1 MITGFTH
8 RSSRS
13 AFKSDVL
20 IFLVLFYPRLRW
32 TLVPVSQGKQ
42 AHLRLHPYAR
52 ARSGSFKMQSRI
64 KRVTED
70 DKLDLCR
77 CIAAPAGTKL
87 GPSSVPLH
95 SAPLAVLLPPFHANP
110 YQVALPSNTVF
121 QFPPQY
127 DHIYSFTRVGQFE
140 VEDKGH
146 PVTSPGDPPGSDLLH
161 QSVMRSFFCTWR
173 NAKFFNVLFPHRKK
187 NTGGLV
193 RLCDEDSRPGTKKT
207 PDTTT
212 RIFKL
217 RSTGTAHHFSFL
229 LNSTDYRI
237 LRMDEDHDRMYVGS
251 KDYILSLD
259 LHDINKEPLIIHWP
273 VSQQRKNECILSGKD
288 TNGECGNF
296 IRVIEPWNR
305 THLYICGTG
314 AYNPVCTYVNR
325 GRKAQGS
332 LHQQMPQ
339 SGGRASRAAD
349 FGTTAEP
356 PGPKEYIFH
365 LEPGKVDSGKGKCSY
380 DPKLNSVS
388 ALINGELYA
397 GVYIDFMGTD
407 SAIFRTLGQQT
418 AMRTDQYNSRWLND
432 PSFVHVHLIPD
443 SAERNDDKLYFFF
456 REKSSEMGQSPVSQ
470 SRIGRICL
478 NDDGGHCCLVN
489 KWSTFLKARLIC
501 SVPGS
506 DGVET
511 HFDELRESPSLPTP
525 LPSSVVIPQ
534 RAVRKGTQ
542 AEGGKRSERLANES
556 LMKDLVYCAARNR
569 LSRRAGSGVKAERR
583 SGPEYVG
590 LTRQL
595 AGGAWPLL
603 EMVGRVTVMLTVMSG
618 ARPRQL
624 NTCAVECGVAAN
636 FTEVCFAGDVYIQQT
651 QDTKNPVIYG
661 VFSVS
666 GSVFKGS
673 AVCVY
678 SMADIRMVFNGPFAH
693 KEGPNYQWV
702 AYAGKIPYPRPGTC
716 PGGTFT
722 PNMKSTKDYPDEVIN
737 FMRNHPTMYNAV
749 YPVHK
754 RPLVVRTNV
763 DYEFTTITVDQVTA
777 ADGSYEVLFLGTD
790 RGTVQKVI
798 VLPTDDLQ
806 TEELVLEEVEVFRVT
821 RISEVLILPSHK
833 PGPPVT
839 GRNKF
844 LRLAATATEFSTFR
858 RLVSFSPPQQQLYV
872 ASAEGVT
879 HLTLHRCDVYGEA
892 CADCCLARDPYCA
905 WDGKSCSRYS
915 ASQKRRSRR
924 QDVKYGNPIRQ
935 CRGYNSN
942 GTPPSFINTST
953 SIGWTRHILY
963 LLCTSSDFNRNNLC
977 HGALFVVAN
986 KNTLE
991 MVQYGVEGSSTFLEC
1006 QARSP
1011 HACIRWHVQK
1021 ENSDRKKEMK
1031 TDGRV
1036 LKTEQGLLL
1045 RSLQPSDSGTYHCTA
1060 TEKNFKHALL
1070 KLQLVVLSS
1079 RAVHS
1084 ALGDSAGPSAV
1095 AAPLQAGPWTP
1106 NAGQYKDLLT
1116 LLSQPEMG
1124 LINQYCQDYWPL
1136 GSAGSKEPV
1145 VAAVRGKD
1153 LKELKEQK
1161 KPRNR
1166 RNHDGRIEARET

>member
-1 MITGFTH
+1 MSLTSGVKVFQRGAT
-8 RSSRS
+8 RAATS
-13 AFKSDVL
+13 ALQAFPGGGIRCIMLSDGLWTVRT
-20 IFLVLFYPRLRW
+20 ILVLCVGALGSANELQPAPRVFL
-32 TLVPVSQGKQ
+32 
-42 AHLRLHPYAR
+42 
-52 ARSGSFKMQSRI
+52 SFK
-64 KRVTED
+64 E
-70 DKLDLCR
+70 
-77 CIAAPAGTKL
+77 
-87 GPSSVPLH
+87 
-95 SAPLAVLLPPFHANP
+95 
-110 YQVALPSNTVF
+110 
-121 QFPPQY
+121 
-127 DHIYSFTRVGQFE
+127 
-140 VEDKGH
+140 
-146 PVTSPGDPPGSDLLH
+146 
-161 QSVMRSFFCTWR
+161 
-173 NAKFFNVLFPHRKK
+173 
-187 NTGGLV
+187 
-193 RLCDEDSRPGTKKT
+193 
-207 PDTTT
+207 
-212 RIFKL
+212 L
-217 RSTGTAHHFSFL
+217 RSTGTAQHFSYL
-229 LNSTDYRI
+229 LNTSDFRI

-259 LHDINKEPLIIHWP
+259 LHDINREPLIIHWP
-273 VSQQRKNECILSGKD
+273 VSQQRKTECILSGKD
-288 TNGECGNF
+288 INGECGNF
-296 IRVIEPWNR
+296 IRLIEPWNR
-305 THLYICGTG
+305 THLYACGTG

-325 GRKAQGS
+325 GRR
-332 LHQQMPQ
+332 PQ
-339 SGGRASRAAD
+339 D
-349 FGTTAEP
+349 
-356 PGPKEYIFH
+356 YIFH
-365 LEPGKVDSGKGKCSY
+365 LEPGKEDSGKGKCSY

-407 SAIFRTLGQQT
+407 SAIFRTLGKQA

-456 REKSSEMGQSPVSQ
+456 REKSSEMGQSLKSQ

-501 SVPGS
+501 SVPGA
-506 DGVET
+506 DGIET
-511 HFDELRESPSLPTP
+511 HFDELR
-525 LPSSVVIPQ
+525 
-534 RAVRKGTQ
+534 
-542 AEGGKRSERLANES
+542 
-556 LMKDLVYCAARNR
+556 
-569 LSRRAGSGVKAERR
+569 
-583 SGPEYVG
+583 
-590 LTRQL
+590 
-595 AGGAWPLL
+595 
-603 EMVGRVTVMLTVMSG
+603 
-618 ARPRQL
+618 
-624 NTCAVECGVAAN
+624 
-636 FTEVCFAGDVYIQQT
+636 DVYIQPT

-702 AYAGKIPYPRPGTC
+702 AYSGKIPYPRPGTC

-777 ADGSYEVLFLGTD
+777 ADGNYEVLFLGTD

-798 VLPTDDLQ
+798 VLPKDDLQ
-806 TEELVLEEVEVFRVT
+806 TEELVLEEVEVFKAPT
-821 RISEVLILPSHK
+821 AITTMKISSK
-833 PGPPVT
+833 
-839 GRNKF
+839 R
-844 LRLAATATEFSTFR
+844 
-858 RLVSFSPPQQQLYV
+858 QQLYV
-872 ASAEGVT
+872 ASGVGVT
-879 HLTLHRCDVYGEA
+879 HLALHRCDVYGEA

-942 GTPPSFINTST
+942 T
-953 SIGWTRHILY
+953 
-963 LLCTSSDFNRNNLC
+963 
-977 HGALFVVAN
+977 N

-991 MVQYGVEGSSTFLEC
+991 MVQYGVEGSTTFLEC

-1011 HACIRWHVQK
+1011 HALIKWHLHRDSNDRRK
-1021 ENSDRKKEMK
+1021 EVRS
-1031 TDGRV
+1031 DGRI

-1045 RSLQPSDSGTYHCTA
+1045 RSLQTSDSGIYVCTA
-1060 TEKNFKHALL
+1060 TEKNFKHMLV

-1079 RAVHS
+1079 HAVNNVLVETGRPAATSPQSS
-1084 ALGDSAGPSAV
+1084 A
-1095 AAPLQAGPWTP
+1095 WTP

-1116 LLSQPEMG
+1116 ILSQPEMG
-1124 LINQYCQDYWPL
+1124 LINQYCQDYWQL
-1136 GSAGSKEPV
+1136 GEPMLGTIK
-1145 VAAVRGKD
+1145 AKD

-1166 RNHDGRIEARET
+1166 RHHNEETEEVET

>member
-1 MITGFTH
+1 MRTRHPPAGASPPHSEALERPPESRTLGSTAGVPTAFAARDCVCRCSVIVSHTH
-8 RSSRS
+8 TRGDRATQVLRAAPRRNFSRINVVCPERSS
-13 AFKSDVL
+13 AVL
-20 IFLVLFYPRLRW
+20 VDSLRCFLNDCDGRESCVWRPVRTGKQMTMLLDALWSVW
-32 TLVPVSQGKQ
+32 TLLSLVTVWPTGSQSDS
-42 AHLRLHPYAR
+42 ASAPRVYL
-52 ARSGSFKMQSRI
+52 SFK
-64 KRVTED
+64 E
-70 DKLDLCR
+70 
-77 CIAAPAGTKL
+77 
-87 GPSSVPLH
+87 
-95 SAPLAVLLPPFHANP
+95 
-110 YQVALPSNTVF
+110 
-121 QFPPQY
+121 
-127 DHIYSFTRVGQFE
+127 
-140 VEDKGH
+140 
-146 PVTSPGDPPGSDLLH
+146 
-161 QSVMRSFFCTWR
+161 
-173 NAKFFNVLFPHRKK
+173 
-187 NTGGLV
+187 
-193 RLCDEDSRPGTKKT
+193 
-207 PDTTT
+207 
-212 RIFKL
+212 L
-217 RSTGTAHHFSFL
+217 RSTGTAHHLSFL

-259 LHDINKEPLIIHWP
+259 LHDINKNPLIIHWP
-273 VSQQRKNECILSGKD
+273 VSQQRKTECILSGKD

-296 IRVIEPWNR
+296 IRLIEPWNR
-305 THLYICGTG
+305 THLYVCGTG

-325 GRKAQGS
+325 GRKPQGS
-332 LHQQMPQ
+332 MHLQMPQ

-349 FGTTAEP
+349 FSTTAEP
-356 PGPKEYIFH
+356 PGLKEYIFH
-365 LEPGKVDSGKGKCSY
+365 LEPDRVDSGKGKCSY

-456 REKSSEMGQSPVSQ
+456 REKSSEMGHSPVSQ

-506 DGVET
+506 DGIET
-511 HFDELRESPSLPTP
+511 HFDELR
-525 LPSSVVIPQ
+525 
-534 RAVRKGTQ
+534 
-542 AEGGKRSERLANES
+542 
-556 LMKDLVYCAARNR
+556 
-569 LSRRAGSGVKAERR
+569 
-583 SGPEYVG
+583 
-590 LTRQL
+590 
-595 AGGAWPLL
+595 
-603 EMVGRVTVMLTVMSG
+603 
-618 ARPRQL
+618 
-624 NTCAVECGVAAN
+624 
-636 FTEVCFAGDVYIQQT
+636 DVYIQQT

-702 AYAGKIPYPRPGTC
+702 AYTGKIPYPRPGTC

-763 DYEFTTITVDQVTA
+763 DYEFTTIAVDQVMA

-798 VLPTDDLQ
+798 VLPKDDLQ
-806 TEELVLEEVEVFRVT
+806 TEELVLEEVEVFRVPT
-821 RISEVLILPSHK
+821 PITTMKISSK
-833 PGPPVT
+833 
-839 GRNKF
+839 R
-844 LRLAATATEFSTFR
+844 
-858 RLVSFSPPQQQLYV
+858 QQLYV
-872 ASAEGVT
+872 ASADGVT

-915 ASQKRRSRR
+915 ASQKRYKYIFFLCKIISTWKCCYDPIRRSRR

-942 GTPPSFINTST
+942 
-953 SIGWTRHILY
+953 
-963 LLCTSSDFNRNNLC
+963 
-977 HGALFVVAN
+977 AN

-1011 HACIRWHVQK
+1011 HASIKWHLQK
-1021 ENSDRKKEMK
+1021 DNSDRKKEMRS
-1031 TDGRV
+1031 DGRL

-1060 TEKNFKHALL
+1060 TEKNFKHTLL

-1084 ALGDSAGPSAV
+1084 ALAEGVGPVAA
-1095 AAPLQAGPWTP
+1095 AAPLQASPWTP
-1106 NAGQYKDLLT
+1106 SAGQYKDLLT
-1116 LLSQPEMG
+1116 ILTQPEMG
-1124 LINQYCQDYWPL
+1124 LINQYCQDYWQM
-1136 GSAGSKEPV
+1136 GTASSKDPMM
-1145 VAAVRGKD
+1145 AAIRGKD

-1166 RNHDGRIEARET
+1166 RNHDDQIEAQET

>member
-1 MITGFTH
+1 MLLD
-8 RSSRS
+8 SLWS
-13 AFKSDVL
+13 V
-20 IFLVLFYPRLRW
+20 W
-32 TLVPVSQGKQ
+32 TLLTLLGVWPKGSQSDP
-42 AHLRLHPYAR
+42 ATAPRVFLC
-52 ARSGSFKMQSRI
+52 FK
-64 KRVTED
+64 E
-70 DKLDLCR
+70 
-77 CIAAPAGTKL
+77 
-87 GPSSVPLH
+87 
-95 SAPLAVLLPPFHANP
+95 
-110 YQVALPSNTVF
+110 
-121 QFPPQY
+121 
-127 DHIYSFTRVGQFE
+127 
-140 VEDKGH
+140 
-146 PVTSPGDPPGSDLLH
+146 
-161 QSVMRSFFCTWR
+161 
-173 NAKFFNVLFPHRKK
+173 
-187 NTGGLV
+187 
-193 RLCDEDSRPGTKKT
+193 
-207 PDTTT
+207 
-212 RIFKL
+212 L

-325 GRKAQGS
+325 GRKAQVTEN
-332 LHQQMPQ
+332 
-339 SGGRASRAAD
+339 A
-349 FGTTAEP
+349 P
-356 PGPKEYIFH
+356 PRSHCLPPNTRLAEYIFH

-511 HFDELRESPSLPTP
+511 HFDELR
-525 LPSSVVIPQ
+525 
-534 RAVRKGTQ
+534 
-542 AEGGKRSERLANES
+542 
-556 LMKDLVYCAARNR
+556 
-569 LSRRAGSGVKAERR
+569 
-583 SGPEYVG
+583 
-590 LTRQL
+590 
-595 AGGAWPLL
+595 
-603 EMVGRVTVMLTVMSG
+603 
-618 ARPRQL
+618 
-624 NTCAVECGVAAN
+624 
-636 FTEVCFAGDVYIQQT
+636 DVYIQQT

-806 TEELVLEEVEVFRVT
+806 TEELVLEEVEVFRVPT
-821 RISEVLILPSHK
+821 PITTMKISSK
-833 PGPPVT
+833 
-839 GRNKF
+839 R
-844 LRLAATATEFSTFR
+844 
-858 RLVSFSPPQQQLYV
+858 QQLYV

-942 GTPPSFINTST
+942 
-953 SIGWTRHILY
+953 
-963 LLCTSSDFNRNNLC
+963 
-977 HGALFVVAN
+977 AN

-1021 ENSDRKKEMK
+1021 ENSDRKKEVR